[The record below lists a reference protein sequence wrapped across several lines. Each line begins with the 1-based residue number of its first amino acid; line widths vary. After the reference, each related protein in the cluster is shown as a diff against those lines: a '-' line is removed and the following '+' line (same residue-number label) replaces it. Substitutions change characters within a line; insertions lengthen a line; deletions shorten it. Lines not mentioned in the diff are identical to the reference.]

1 MIEGTIRE
9 MGQKKREKKNL
20 ESHCSSPA
28 LSVARRRFLLYRSIS
43 IVDGRFRVVST
54 EGGRKKKREKREK
67 KILESHCSSP
77 MLSIAHEQFLLPT
90 RGEEMRPRMGRRNE
104 VMKDFLHNLLTEYY
118 CPDVVMRQAA
128 MVVKCVLLIYYKN
141 FKGRGYRKQVC
152 NFDLYRPYISVRQV
166 AGGPSATRRFERER
180 TCPLCRVLVKP
191 AGLRSF
197 SDGSTTLFFQL
208 F

>member
-1 MIEGTIRE
+1 MWTTRYRVVLSIGATFTLHLKSIVEGGRK
-9 MGQKKREKKNL
+9 KKREKKNL

-141 FKGRGYRKQVC
+141 FKGRGYRKQV
-152 NFDLYRPYISVRQV
+152 L
-166 AGGPSATRRFERER
+166 E
-180 TCPLCRVLVKP
+180 L
-191 AGLRSF
+191 
-197 SDGSTTLFFQL
+197 
-208 F
+208 